1 MANSTFTYT
10 HGDQMNTHCSTASFT
25 KGMKTISESLSSYLR
40 NGGARHMA
48 ISVLMGLALGLGMGV
63 LFSLLHALIM
73 TLGMAKIELLN
84 LPIDTAGESI
94 WPGYMLQQE
103 HRLGSTRK
111 IFEHG
116 TSAFA
121 LLFLAISIP
130 VGCYL
135 ACKRICK
142 MGQTGHEASA

>member
-1 MANSTFTYT
+1 
-10 HGDQMNTHCSTASFT
+10 MNTNCSAESFK
-25 KGMKTISESLSSYLR
+25 KGLKAVSESSSSYLR
-40 NGGARHMA
+40 NGGTRHIA
-48 ISVLMGLALGLGMGV
+48 VGVLMGFALALGMGT

-73 TLGMAKIELLN
+73 TLGMAKIELLS

-103 HRLGSTRK
+103 YRVGSTRK

-116 TSAFA
+116 TSVFA
-121 LLFLAISIP
+121 LLILAISIP
-130 VGCYL
+130 AGSYL

-142 MGQTGHEASA
+142 MGQAQQEANA